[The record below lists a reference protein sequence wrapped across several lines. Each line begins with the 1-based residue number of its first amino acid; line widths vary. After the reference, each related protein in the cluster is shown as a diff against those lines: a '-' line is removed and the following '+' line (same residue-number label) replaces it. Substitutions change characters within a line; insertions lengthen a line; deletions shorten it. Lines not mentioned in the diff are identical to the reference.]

1 MNKKIGIIGSGS
13 WGLALSLAISRS
25 SSDVTIW
32 INSKKKLI
40 ELNEKRLSNYL
51 PKIKIP
57 EKIKL
62 VNDLN
67 SVVESDYIFL
77 VTPSQKL
84 RENLE
89 LIKQK
94 KVVSKKFVI
103 CSKGIEKQTNK
114 LMTEIVAELL
124 PESST
129 IVLSGP
135 NFANEVAKNLPTAFV
150 LSSVNTVDLNSLGEL
165 ISSKNFR
172 PYFNNDVIGTQIGG
186 SLKNVIAIACGIVM
200 GKELGENARA
210 SILTRGLREI
220 TALGMKLGAKEET
233 FKGLSG
239 LGDLNLSCNS
249 LKSRN
254 MMLGY
259 QLGKGKPI
267 QTLVEDNIL
276 NEGINS
282 CASICEI
289 GELNKVNLPICN
301 AVKEVLEGN
310 SISNIISDLLSR
322 PLQFEK

>member
-25 SSDVTIW
+25 NSEVTVW
-32 INSKKKLI
+32 VNSEEKLI
-40 ELNEKRLSNYL
+40 ALKKKRLSNYL

-57 EKIKL
+57 QKIKL
-62 VNDLN
+62 VNNLDF
-67 SVVESDYIFL
+67 VIESDYVFL

-89 LIKQK
+89 LIKK
-94 KVVSKKFVI
+94 KVISKKFVI
-103 CSKGIEKQTNK
+103 CSKGIEKKTNK
-114 LMTEIVAELL
+114 LMTEVINEVL
-124 PESST
+124 PESSS
-129 IVLSGP
+129 IILSGP
-135 NFANEVAKNLPTAFV
+135 NFAIEVAKNLPTAFV
-150 LSSVNTVDLNSLGEL
+150 LSSVNTVDLNSLGEA

-186 SLKNVIAIACGIVM
+186 SLKNVIAIACGIVL

-220 TALGMKLGAKEET
+220 TSLGLKLGAKEAT
-233 FKGLSG
+233 FRGLSG

-259 QLGKGKPI
+259 QLGKGIPI
-267 QTLVEDNIL
+267 QALVEDNIL

-289 GELNKVNLPICN
+289 GKLNKIHLPICN
-301 AVKEVLEGN
+301 AVKEVLEGY
-310 SISNIISDLLSR
+310 SISNIISNLLSR